1 MAPYSDG
8 VSAPARLIVPDVPP
22 EWFRVR
28 LYQIFVPPHGLAPL
42 IAEACAVDDERT
54 FIARV
59 AETPL
64 EPRHRQLWAVVR
76 QCAAQFADRAGVPAV
91 QWPDDAGRLC
101 FGGQQ
106 PYVDYYP
113 AVLAKL
119 DALATCGGA
128 SFYGFGDYAAL
139 GSDPW
144 MGRTKLPSAA
154 ARDGLLRLH
163 FQASVRAHAGRDL
176 RFVPPP
182 GKAAMA
188 TVAEKLK
195 ATITLAGKHVGCESF
210 SKKQAFGRMR
220 LLLDDYEQARQRA
233 RHTGEFNSIWSARV
247 FHRLGFT
254 LPLVS
259 LSELLSRP
267 ELLPNIAA
275 TLSVFI
281 RHNDLFLES
290 VREACC
296 VDGAEQLHFTRKEAG
311 HVPLALA
318 DRDTGFRLPMR
329 CHRTGADHLLCS
341 SNGEVFNVGAADA
354 GALQDLLH
362 RLEGRW
368 SLDVFSP
375 IFLQRLGMMG
385 IVNGRGSIR
394 YSLVLG
400 HVIERLFDMR
410 HVPNLLCSCSPALEG
425 PFVDAVRSARGGLPE
440 SLRGCEPTL
449 IMRMLCSPEET
460 IRQEIAVSW
469 RNTP

>member
-1 MAPYSDG
+1 MARYSDG
-8 VSAPARLIVPDVPP
+8 VSASTRLNFPDIAK
-22 EWFRVR
+22 WLRVR
-28 LYQIFVPPHGLAPL
+28 LSQVFVPPHGLAPL
-42 IAEACAVDDERT
+42 IAEASAVDDERT
-54 FIARV
+54 FIAHV
-59 AETPL
+59 AGTPL
-64 EPRHRQLWAVVR
+64 QARHRLLWAVVR
-76 QCAAQFADRAGVPAV
+76 QCAAQFAERAGVPAV
-91 QWPDDAGRLC
+91 QWPGHAGRLC

-106 PYVDYYP
+106 PYIDYYP

-139 GSDPW
+139 GSDAW
-144 MGRTKLPSAA
+144 MARSAA
-154 ARDGLLRLH
+154 ARDGLLRLYFH
-163 FQASVRAHAGRDL
+163 ASVRAHAGRDL

-182 GKAAMA
+182 AKAALA

-195 ATITLAGKHVGCESF
+195 ATITTTGKYVASESF
-210 SKKQAFGRMR
+210 SKKQAFGRLR

-233 RHTGEFNSIWSARV
+233 RHAGEFNSVWSARV
-247 FHRLGFT
+247 FHRLGFG

-259 LSELLSRP
+259 LSEMFARP
-267 ELLPNIAA
+267 ELLPGIAA

-281 RHNDLFLES
+281 QRNDLFLES
-290 VREACC
+290 VRDACG
-296 VDGAEQLHFTRKEAG
+296 VEGAEQLHFTRKEAG

-318 DRDTGFRLPMR
+318 DRGTGVRRPLR
-329 CHRTGADHLLCS
+329 CHRAGADHLLS
-341 SNGEVFNVGAADA
+341 IPNGEVFNVGAADA
-354 GALQDLLH
+354 GTLEDLLQ

-385 IVNGRGSIR
+385 IVNGRGSVR

-400 HVIERLFDMR
+400 RVIERLFGVR

-425 PFVDAVRSARGGLPE
+425 PFADAVRRAHHGLPE

-449 IMRMLCSPEET
+449 IMRMLCSSEET
-460 IRQEIAVSW
+460 IRREIAASW